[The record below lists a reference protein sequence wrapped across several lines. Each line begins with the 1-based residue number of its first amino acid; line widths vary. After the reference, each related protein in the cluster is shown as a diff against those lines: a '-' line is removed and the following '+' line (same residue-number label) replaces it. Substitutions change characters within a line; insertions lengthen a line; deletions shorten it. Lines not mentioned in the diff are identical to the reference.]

1 MMDEPASAIVVTVP
15 KWRIGGSFEGNTR
28 TGVAMG
34 LMLTIPAGTT
44 PTAGA
49 LVAGHPYLPLRIER
63 LVGSESGYGALGRL
77 NGLI

>member
-34 LMLTIPAGTT
+34 LVLTIPAGTT

-49 LVAGHPYLPLRIER
+49 LVARSVRAHDQYRPIRTVLSRTP
-63 LVGSESGYGALGRL
+63 
-77 NGLI
+77 